1 MQTIGKLVTCVVYQ
15 AKTSKLIAKGVTL
28 MSKLMKILITISLLI
43 LAINSF
49 FVVGY
54 LKNMAELIGALI
66 NSTN

>member
-1 MQTIGKLVTCVVYQ
+1 MG
-15 AKTSKLIAKGVTL
+15 
-28 MSKLMKILITISLLI
+28 KLMKILITISLLI

-54 LKNMAELIGALI
+54 LKTMTELIGALI

>member
-1 MQTIGKLVTCVVYQ
+1 MG
-15 AKTSKLIAKGVTL
+15 
-28 MSKLMKILITISLLI
+28 KLMKTLITISLLI

-54 LKNMAELIGALI
+54 LKNMTELIGALI